1 MEAKYLFVIL
11 NLTLFFG
18 LVFISGESSRNDV
31 MTHWSERRCDFN
43 VLLSSFMYKPNDDTR
58 TSSEFASDNL
68 HFCISSKATNY
79 LQTLFANLF
88 KVLNTQIGASDV
100 MTQVFKVL
108 RTQLNSIYTPFSSM
122 MTKFFAKFKQ
132 IGSLSS
138 RIFQHLYMAMKK
150 AAATAIASVFMAISL
165 QTAFMNSIDFVI
177 KVIMIV
183 LYILIGFAVIFFL
196 PILPLLVIVII
207 TVSGIETALPGSTGP
222 MGAVFCFAK
231 DTNVIMK
238 DGNLQHISTLKPG
251 DILKNGILVQAVVEV
266 PGEELYSL
274 DGILVSG
281 YHCLYHDGEII
292 YVKDHPRV
300 RKSPIKDTTLWTL
313 ITDKREIPIM
323 GTKGA
328 LQFLDWDEIPNSKGA
343 DAAWES
349 VANGILNGNKHNTSM
364 VPTSAP
370 CLDPCLKVFIHQ
382 GGWRYLREVK
392 IGDQIHDI
400 YGWTKVTGICE
411 RIVHTAIGKENNRIT
426 DGTWFLN
433 NNRIW
438 AHPHGQIQDVTWK
451 GLQLITESGTFRI
464 QINSTSEHIVRDF
477 TEVGSEQILES
488 HTRVETLLGKK
499 DLPLANAL
507 A

>member
-18 LVFISGESSRNDV
+18 ILFISGESSRNDV
-31 MTHWSERRCDFN
+31 ITHWSERRCDFD
-43 VLLSSFMYKPNDDTR
+43 VLISSFMYKPNDDTR

-79 LQTLFANLF
+79 LQTLFTNLF

-108 RTQLNSIYTPFSSM
+108 RTQLNSIYMPFSSM

-132 IGSLSS
+132 IGALSS

-165 QTAFMNSIDFVI
+165 QTTFMNSIDFVI

-183 LYILIGFAVIFFL
+183 LYILMGLAVIFFL
-196 PILPLLVIVII
+196 PILPFLVLVII

-238 DGNLQHISTLKPG
+238 DGDLQHISTLKPG

-266 PGEELYSL
+266 PDEDLYSL

-281 YHCLYHDGEII
+281 YHCLYHNDKVI
-292 YVKDHPRV
+292 YVKDHPRAYQ
-300 RKSPIKDTTLWTL
+300 TLLRENTLLTL

-323 GTKGA
+323 GARGPMR
-328 LQFLDWDEIPNSKGA
+328 FLDWDEIPDSREA
-343 DAAWES
+343 EVAWES
-349 VANGILNGNKHNTSM
+349 VANGILNGNKHITSM

-382 GGWRYLREVK
+382 GGWRCLREVK
-392 IGDQIHDI
+392 IGDQIHDL
-400 YGWTKVTGICE
+400 YGWTKVKGICE
-411 RIVHTAIGKENNRIT
+411 RIVHTAIGKEDNRIT

-433 NNRIW
+433 NNGTW
-438 AHPHGQIQDVTWK
+438 THPLGVIQDVSWK

-464 QINSTSEHIVRDF
+464 QKNSTSEHIVRDF
-477 TEVGSEQILES
+477 TDVGSENILES
-488 HTRVETLLGKK
+488 HTRVERLLEE
-499 DLPLANAL
+499 P
-507 A
+507 